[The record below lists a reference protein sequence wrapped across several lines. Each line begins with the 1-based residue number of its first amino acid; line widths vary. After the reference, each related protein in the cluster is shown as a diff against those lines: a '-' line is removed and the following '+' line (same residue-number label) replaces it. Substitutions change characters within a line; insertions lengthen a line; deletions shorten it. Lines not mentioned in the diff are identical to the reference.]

1 MQKYIAQTHNVLK
14 GVRNP
19 KPVGV
24 SGTDWVNS
32 LCNVVPRRGTCVP
45 WLKTLWVTVS
55 PVPFSN
61 LRKYTPLWFLYLQD
75 HLSISIHPY
84 YLSPS
89 LLQFLKYLSP
99 LSGAVVTQ
107 ECVERL
113 IRKDM
118 TDPITGDK
126 LTEKDIIPL
135 QRVSVGACVLEF
147 RRVCT
152 CKTKQGTSFLRVFQD
167 RLIMLI

>member
-1 MQKYIAQTHNVLK
+1 M
-14 GVRNP
+14 
-19 KPVGV
+19 
-24 SGTDWVNS
+24 
-32 LCNVVPRRGTCVP
+32 
-45 WLKTLWVTVS
+45 
-55 PVPFSN
+55 
-61 LRKYTPLWFLYLQD
+61 
-75 HLSISIHPY
+75 
-84 YLSPS
+84 
-89 LLQFLKYLSP
+89 
-99 LSGAVVTQ
+99 TQ